1 MNGPIAQIVA
11 LACHGNAS
19 LRGVAKGT
27 QFFPD
32 NSTCQ
37 FCDRVDFVELRR
49 GLLGRRLKEN
59 CVADTPDDWFR
70 LLREQGSTGLWLDY
84 SASGDRL
91 DDRLSAGF
99 VGGGGHWSINV
110 FSDTASRWL
119 ARWEVWNQDAPERRI
134 WRVTYGRVE
143 QGRRVQSH
151 DSLDLGLASERLEEA
166 LGQIAPFARRRNCD
180 GFAECFDSAHGIL
193 TASAECEVYHRDL
206 APEGVLT
213 PAADRILAACQKAWV
228 FGGMGSWND
237 MMFDGE
243 EQDEYE
249 RVSDLLF
256 KATTSA
262 IVAAA
267 NSSLE

>member
-37 FCDRVDFVELRR
+37 FCDRINFVELRR
-49 GLLGRRLKEN
+49 GRFRRQVKEI

-70 LLREQGSTGLWLDY
+70 SLREQRSTGLWLDY

-91 DDRLSAGF
+91 DDRMSAGF

-110 FSDTASRWL
+110 VSDSASRWL
-119 ARWEVWNQDAPERRI
+119 PRWEVWNQDAPERRI
-134 WRVTYGRVE
+134 WRVTYARVE
-143 QGRRVQSH
+143 KERRAPSRG
-151 DSLDLGLASERLEEA
+151 SPDLGLASERLDQA
-166 LGQIAPFARRRNCD
+166 LGQITPFARCRNRD
-180 GFAECFDSAHGIL
+180 GFAECFENAHNIL
-193 TASAECEVYHRDL
+193 TAAAECEVYHRDL
-206 APEGVLT
+206 APEGVLA
-213 PAADRILAACQKAWV
+213 PAAERILAACQKAWV

-237 MMFDGE
+237 MMFDGQ

-249 RVSDLLF
+249 QVSDLLF
-256 KATTSA
+256 KAITSA

-267 NSSLE
+267 NSSLA